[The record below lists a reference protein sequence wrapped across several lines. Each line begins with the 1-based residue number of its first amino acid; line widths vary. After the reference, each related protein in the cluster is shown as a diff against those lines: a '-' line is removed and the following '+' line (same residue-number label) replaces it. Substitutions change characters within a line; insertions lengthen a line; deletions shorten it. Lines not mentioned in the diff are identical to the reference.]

1 MKLLKRIVLI
11 VLLLP
16 VLLLIVSLFLP
27 SKYHVERSVVIKAP
41 ISAIFPLINNPS
53 RWPEWTAWT
62 KDKDPT
68 LAFAYSGPTEGA
80 GAASDWT
87 SQKMGS
93 GSMKFTSADPQK
105 GVRFDLS
112 FDGGKFQ
119 SKGALLLDP
128 IGDST
133 KVTWS
138 NDGELGGNPIFRY
151 LGLFMDKMVG
161 RDYEEGLEKLRRKIA
176 PN

>member
-1 MKLLKRIVLI
+1 MKFLKRIVLV

-16 VLLLIVSLFLP
+16 VMLLIVSLFLP

-41 ISAIFPLINNPS
+41 NSAIFPLINNPS

-62 KDKDPT
+62 KEKDPT
-68 LAFAYSGPTEGA
+68 LAFAYSGPTEGV
-80 GAASDWT
+80 GAASEWT

-105 GVRFDLS
+105 GIRFDLS

-128 IGDST
+128 VGDST